1 MKVPESD
8 EYKTLKA
15 ISEGLYKEK
24 GSRFI
29 ALAIPVSTLDEV
41 KTQLE
46 RIRKEYYDARHHCYA
61 YRIGEDPGEV
71 RYNDDGEPSGTA
83 GKPIFGQIQSYNL
96 TNILI
101 VVVRYFGGIKLGTGG
116 LMQAYKTSSRDAV
129 ENGIIINKVWTTS
142 LKITFEYQKMNDA
155 MRVIKEENLKIIRQE
170 TTEKCVITLE
180 IRKGNLEGIKNK
192 LKSFEINDSSVI

>member
-1 MKVPESD
+1 MKGPESD
-8 EYKTLKA
+8 EYKTLEA

-29 ALAIPVSTLDEV
+29 AVAIPASTLDEV
-41 KTQLE
+41 KSHLE
-46 RIRKEYYDARHHCYA
+46 RVKKEYYDARHHCYA

-83 GKPIFGQIQSYNL
+83 GKPIFGQIQSFNL

-116 LMQAYKTSSRDAV
+116 LIQAYKTAARDAV

-142 LKITFEYQKMNDA
+142 LKISFEYQKMNDA

-170 TTEKCVITLE
+170 SSEKCVIILE
-180 IRKGNLEGIKNK
+180 IRRGQLEGIKNK
-192 LKSFEINDSSVI
+192 LKSFEICDSSVI